1 MSAPHCTSA
10 VLPIETQYRARC
22 YLETFMQP
30 SASKDVAGLVQ
41 PDGVHHS
48 VYSDPELFEQEMDRI
63 FGCAWLLLGHESQ
76 IRNPGDYI
84 TTRMAREPVIVC
96 RDEAGSVRVLF
107 NRCPHRGSVVC
118 HEASGTAKRF
128 VCPYHGWTFSTDGA
142 LRSVPVP
149 EGYTPDIRGRTQ
161 LGLAP
166 VARVGVYRGFI
177 FASLAQ
183 QGPSLG
189 EFLGPIASSFDDM
202 VDRAPGGELEVA
214 GGVFKHAYNGNWKL
228 VLENHLDGVHPAFVH
243 QSSVQVAK
251 DLPPPEGEE
260 YSTIALKQMR
270 QNAAPKEVWEGLGM
284 WTCDWGHGYMGDYHD
299 DSRLVAGLD
308 NPIFADYHAR
318 LEAEHGKERA
328 RQILNVRRFNSIVYP
343 NVSFMGQFRQLR
355 IVHPLAVDRT
365 VVYTYS
371 FRMPKAPPQMFR
383 DTIAY
388 SNVVNGTGSWV
399 LTDDL
404 EVYERTQRGLTA
416 RQPEWVYVGRG
427 LGSDSPQPD
436 GTRRGA
442 TGTSEIF
449 IRNQFAAW
457 LRYLAVE
464 A

>member
-1 MSAPHCTSA
+1 MHSGERQDP
-10 VLPIETQYRARC
+10 AR
-22 YLETFMQP
+22 
-30 SASKDVAGLVQ
+30 LVQ
-41 PDGVHHS
+41 PDRVHHS
-48 VYSDPELFEQEMDRI
+48 AYSDSELFELEMDRI
-63 FGCAWLLLGHESQ
+63 FGRAWLLLGHESQ
-76 IRNPGDYI
+76 VRSPGDFF
-84 TTRMAREPVIVC
+84 TTRMGREPVIVS
-96 RDEAGSVRVLF
+96 RGEAGDVRVLV
-107 NRCPHRGSVVC
+107 NRCTHRGSLVV
-118 HEASGTAKRF
+118 HEACGNAKRF
-128 VCPYHGWTFSTDGA
+128 VCPYHGWSFSPDGA
-142 LRSVPVP
+142 LRSLPTP
-149 EGYTPDIRGRTQ
+149 EGYAPDIRGREE

-166 VARVGVYRGFI
+166 VARVDTYRGFI
-177 FASLAQ
+177 FASLAP
-183 QGPSLG
+183 QGPSLR
-189 EFLGPIASSFDDM
+189 EFLGPIATSLDDM

-214 GGVFKHAYNGNWKL
+214 GGVFKHAYDGNWKL
-228 VLENHLDGVHPAFVH
+228 VIENHLDGVHPAFVH
-243 QSSVQVAK
+243 QSSVQAAK
-251 DLPPPEGEE
+251 DLPVPQGEE

-299 DSRLVAGLD
+299 DSRLVSGLD
-308 NPIFADYHAR
+308 NPIFAQYHAL
-318 LEAEHGKERA
+318 LEAEHGEERA
-328 RQILNVRRFNSIVYP
+328 RQILGVSRFNSIIYP

-355 IVHPLAVDRT
+355 IIHPLAVDRT

-383 DTIAY
+383 DTVAF

-427 LGSDSPQPD
+427 LGGDRPQPD

-457 LRYLAVE
+457 LRYMTGQA
-464 A
+464 